1 MGFIMKVEDR
11 LDAIERELA
20 EIKAALSSSRNLKVM
35 KLKGLWKGL
44 KVDDED
50 IEAAKRSLFK
60 HASA

>member
-20 EIKAALSSSRNLKVM
+20 EIKAALSSSRNLKVV

-50 IEAAKRSLFK
+50 VEAAKRSLFK